1 MDHQIELKDVGH
13 YFDTPH
19 GRISL
24 FDKLSLS
31 FAGGST
37 HAIVGPSGV
46 GKSSLL
52 SLAAGLEPPRLGQ
65 IIFTCDG
72 DQISTV
78 KLRQRSGFVFQQFH
92 LMQELDALG
101 NIALPLRLN
110 GNKQAYDVAREWL
123 KKINLDDRANHK
135 PTQLSGGEQQRV
147 AIARAFVTN
156 PAFIFAD
163 EPTGNLDEATS
174 GNVADLMFDFAS
186 ETGSAL
192 IIVTHSSALA
202 ERADNCFALSE
213 AQIEKIK

>member
-1 MDHQIELKDVGH
+1 MDHQIELKDIGH

-24 FDKLSLS
+24 FENLSLS
-31 FAGGST
+31 FPGGST

-52 SLAAGLEPPRLGQ
+52 SLAAGLEPPREGD
-65 IIFTCDG
+65 IVFTCDG
-72 DQISTV
+72 RQISPI

-101 NIALPLRLN
+101 NIALPLRLK
-110 GNKQAYDVAREWL
+110 GNKQANEIARNWL
-123 KKINLDDRANHK
+123 TKINLQDRANHK

-174 GNVADLMFDFAS
+174 NDVADLMFDFAQ

-192 IIVTHSSALA
+192 VIVTHSSALA

-213 AQIEKIK
+213 AHLEKIK